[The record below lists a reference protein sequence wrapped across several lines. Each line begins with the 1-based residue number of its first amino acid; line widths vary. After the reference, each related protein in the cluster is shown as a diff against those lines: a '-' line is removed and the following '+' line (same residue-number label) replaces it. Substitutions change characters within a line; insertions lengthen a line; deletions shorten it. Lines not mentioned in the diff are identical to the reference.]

1 MKGKKT
7 GGRAK
12 GTPNKTPAEVKE
24 TLLEIF
30 TANAEQLKQD
40 VSELTARDR
49 LLFFTKILPFIAKK
63 EVEHVEVTTHEEQ
76 PLFCDYE
83 PGSEHCKT
91 CSHCNPQSKELTP
104 LFDEYGDD

>member
-12 GTPNKTPAEVKE
+12 GTPNKLTTDFKGWLKE
-24 TLLEIF
+24 LL
-30 TANAEQLKQD
+30 ADNAEQIEEDFK
-40 VSELTARDR
+40 R
-49 LLFFTKILPFIAKK
+49 LDSRERLNIVTKILPYLVPR
-63 EVEHVEVTTHEEQ
+63 EVERMEVTTHEEQ

-104 LFDEYGDD
+104 LFGDIEE